1 MRRRIDVLSLAHVVT
16 LSFLPTT
23 LGDFVFVVVCEVV
36 PIQLLL
42 LLVYN
47 FDFKTSW

>member
-1 MRRRIDVLSLAHVVT
+1 MLSLAHIVT

-23 LGDFVFVVVCEVV
+23 LEDLVFVVVCDVI

-47 FDFKTSW
+47 FDIKTL